1 MRGLIPMPLIQNR
14 SVRLGIATRI
24 ALWSWFLSL
33 VTLIGFVLVILPQQ
47 KRLFLENLQSKANS
61 VAVSLYDVSAGAAV
75 NDDLASVVSACQTL
89 LNGDSSIDFLIVTQ
103 NNGYALINQQT
114 SWRVEPAIGEYWTP
128 IKRQASSGIQTVPI
142 LNQRVFHY
150 AQPFDYS
157 GIEWGWIHVGLSL
170 NTYDESVANLY
181 HKTIILVSACLI
193 LSLLLSL
200 IYARQMVRPV
210 LSLRHIVE
218 KIADGNLSIRANVDR
233 ADELGN
239 LARSV
244 NVMSDSLLR
253 RDRILESI
261 RYAAQNFLGNEK
273 WEDVINDILRELG
286 SAAGVS
292 RVYIFENSVND
303 AGDVCTSQRYEW
315 TVQGVTPQ
323 LANPDLQM
331 VPFDNQDLADWRD
344 KLSHNKMISEVVA
357 EMKSGMRTM
366 LEAQNIV
373 SILVVPVFVNKKWW
387 GFLGFDD
394 CSNIR
399 AWSDAEKDSLR
410 AATEML
416 GAAISRQRIQEDLKE
431 AKAHLELRVFE
442 RTQELEVQ
450 VAAKEEALSDLAKAQ
465 SSLMEASRAAGMAE
479 VATGVLHNVGN
490 VLNSVNVSSTL
501 LIDQLQK
508 SRMTSIAKVADLIQ
522 EHADRLPA
530 FFSEDPR
537 GRQIPAYLSSLAAV
551 LGDEQQSMI
560 KEAEALRERIDH
572 IKEIV
577 AMQQS
582 YGRVAGVDETV
593 SPESLMED
601 ALKLNA
607 GALERHKVAVKRQ
620 YQQTSPIVVDKH
632 KILQILLNLINNAKY
647 ACSEMEGERTIILQ
661 VNNPAPGRIRFQVA
675 DTGIGIARE
684 NLTRIFQHGFTT
696 RKSGHG
702 FGLHSGALA
711 AQELGG
717 NLSVHSDGLYTGATF
732 ILDLP
737 CNSGGAI

>member
-1 MRGLIPMPLIQNR
+1 MPLIQNR